1 MVHLV
6 LTPKPFVLALLLAAP
21 LMALDPHTKISDLV
35 HTKWSGADVP
45 FGWVRDLAQTKD
57 GSLWLATDQAL
68 FRFDGVRFTRL
79 EALSKSRIRHLL
91 ATHDGSLWADF

>member
-1 MVHLV
+1 M
-6 LTPKPFVLALLLAAP
+6 
-21 LMALDPHTKISDLV
+21 
-35 HTKWSGADVP
+35 
-45 FGWVRDLAQTKD
+45 DLAQTKD
-57 GSLWLATDQAL
+57 GSLWVATDQAL